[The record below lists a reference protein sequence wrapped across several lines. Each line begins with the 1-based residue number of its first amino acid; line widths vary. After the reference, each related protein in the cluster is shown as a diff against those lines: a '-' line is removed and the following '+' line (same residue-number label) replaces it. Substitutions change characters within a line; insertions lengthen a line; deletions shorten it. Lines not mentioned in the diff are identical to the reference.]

1 MKVLGPEFRTHVN
14 TRQEWWPPCNPRS
27 LEAEAEAHWS
37 QIASQISLSSEL
49 LIQLRDPISIQK
61 VRAIEEDS

>member
-14 TRQEWWPPCNPRS
+14 TRQGWWHPCNPRS
-27 LEAEAEAHWS
+27 LEAEAGGHWS

-49 LIQLRDPISIQK
+49 WVQLRDPISIQK